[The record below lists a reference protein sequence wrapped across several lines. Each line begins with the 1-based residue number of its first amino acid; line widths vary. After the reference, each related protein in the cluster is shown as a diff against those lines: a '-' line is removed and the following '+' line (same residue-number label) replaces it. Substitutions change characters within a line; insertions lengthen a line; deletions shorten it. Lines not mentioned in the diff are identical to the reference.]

1 MLIVVKK
8 REIEVVKFKI
18 FVYIVKDEILYIEI
32 VDVKVRE
39 MVIDDFFFFMKCLIL
54 WNMLVKEKGEIIKFS
69 DDLEFLIFVYKS
81 FEEDVFLSCVLDD
94 Q

>member
-1 MLIVVKK
+1 
-8 REIEVVKFKI
+8 
-18 FVYIVKDEILYIEI
+18 
-32 VDVKVRE
+32 